1 MGYNFLSDKPEGIDS
16 FQSQAHT
23 KIVNVIAEII
33 RKDEIKLIGLEGEWG
48 SGKSNIVKLL
58 EKILSGEEYIFYTYD
73 AWGHQE
79 DLQRRSFLENLTEL
93 MQEKSLKKDWK
104 IKLKNLLSRKTEVE
118 EKEVPRLNKE
128 LLISIFIL
136 YFNNKIINQDFFE
149 IANRIPAEYPK
160 IKKVV
165 ELVLNNTIFILG
177 FLILIMFLKFI
188 KKEKNVL
195 SAVLYLYRGKTLNK
209 KLETTIS
216 TIEPNVREFKNWMKE
231 ISATLELEKKRL
243 IIIYDNIDRLQEDKV
258 KEVWSSIHTF
268 FSENDYNN
276 IFVIIP
282 FSKKH
287 ILTAF
292 KGKDNEVNEGIIE
305 KTFPVVYSVTP
316 PVLVDWKNY
325 FNENLETIFPSI
337 NEEDKNIIRTL
348 YNKNIEKITPRGI
361 KSFINELKV
370 LNSIHTDIE
379 LKYISL
385 FVLIKEK
392 IQSDFPNY
400 FYGEE
405 FPKYRRILGNDTD
418 KKILAI
424 YFGIDEKNAVQVLL
438 EREMIKN
445 LENGDFSKIDEQSKV
460 NGFDE
465 VLQKV
470 ITDLYGDG
478 ELQGIYRKVLVAIKN
493 QNINNFISNSFFD
506 SFKSEEKT
514 FSFQEYHKILLE
526 KCSQKEKEIIRK
538 LFEIDFYNED
548 NQEINLK
555 SLCNQLKELEEY
567 LKNKNMNFKDYIK
580 IRKYKPVI
588 FFQLLEEFKQDYK
601 NYGIDFITEELEKYL
616 IENLRSFR
624 EKDMENLN
632 ILMSEFDFSELK
644 KELTLRVQKDEENAV
659 SKNEYKIFT
668 DFLIKDKKDLS
679 EIEQDFN
686 MEFLCNKVKNF
697 ENDNSNAREEKI
709 YVLSLMIAIT
719 SIDIN
724 KIKYISNYILDY
736 LLEEE
741 IKQIEEILV
750 NYLEIDKLFIMLSS
764 NYPNRNL
771 TKYIIKIIIEN
782 KNIKYLDL
790 ENIIKN
796 YNKIKTI
803 IPKEKEA
810 EFFELIDKFYS
821 NNLNFDYKNLSIES
835 NISSMLIDSQN
846 YNLNFVEYLK
856 QLYIEY
862 FNKEEKDYYLYS
874 ECQTQ
879 NYNLLNILDVVIEKS
894 ELKLNNFI
902 INDFKRSLL
911 DIIKGKVALSEKNK
925 NILIKIGEKLSIE
938 KMENIINIDIK
949 DEILNL
955 SNLNFDKC
963 KFFSNLF
970 IKTKFFYFNENDK
983 ENQSKREDYNRL
995 IKTIIEPHISN
1006 KECQEFV
1013 INCEELKKGLK
1024 ILKEYNEGFI
1034 NKAEKYFQENEEMK
1048 KFFNELKGE

>member
-1034 NKAEKYFQENEEMK
+1034 NKA
-1048 KFFNELKGE
+1048 